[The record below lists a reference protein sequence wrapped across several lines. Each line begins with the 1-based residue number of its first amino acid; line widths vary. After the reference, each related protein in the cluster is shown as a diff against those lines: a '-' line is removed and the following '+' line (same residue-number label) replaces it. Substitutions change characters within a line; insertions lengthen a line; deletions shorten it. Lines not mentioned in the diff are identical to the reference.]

1 MPSNTFKPVM
11 AALGL
16 CIMLGGMTL
25 KHVNFYAFFIV
36 VSGGAATLVISLY
49 AWLTTPLEESH

>member
-1 MPSNTFKPVM
+1 
-11 AALGL
+11 
-16 CIMLGGMTL
+16 MTL